1 MFFLGIGLIIEAFF
15 HKIDKEPELKLT
27 GTKLL
32 FLVTGIVFLTII
44 GVFILVLTI
53 YHLSF
58 ASLLLLGFLLS
69 FVIGVFLLYTAGR
82 MLNPST

>member
-15 HKIDKEPELKLT
+15 HKIDKKPELT

-32 FLVTGIVFLTII
+32 LLVTGIVFLTIS

-58 ASLLLLGFLLS
+58 ASLPGLGFLLS
-69 FVIGVFLLYTAGR
+69 FVIAVVLLYMAGR